1 LDIDL
6 PAAEVGQVL
15 TDIGL
20 EVEHIEEHK
29 GPGNGLEGLVVGHVT
44 HIEKHPDADKLRV
57 TKVDVGTGTLLNIVC
72 GAPNVDA
79 GQKVIVATIGATL
92 HPTIGEAFTIKRSK
106 IRGVE
111 SEGMLCAEDEIGTG
125 VSHDGIKLLPADAP
139 IGMPLKDYW
148 NVKSD
153 FIFEIGLTPNRA
165 DAMGHIGVAR
175 DLQAALSFRLGRE
188 VSYHLPP
195 IPAFDTPSNTPI
207 TVEVQDPIA
216 CPRYTGITL
225 EHITVAK
232 SPAWLQQRL
241 QSVGIR
247 PINNVVDVTNYILLE
262 FAQPLHAFDADAIA
276 GNKVIVRTW
285 PEGTEFVTL
294 DDQTRKL
301 QAEDL
306 MISNAQEGMCIA
318 GVFGGAKSGV
328 KDSTTRIFLE
338 SAHFN
343 PITIRKTANRLNLRT
358 DAAQKYEKGTDP
370 NITVT
375 ALKRAVNLLIELAG
389 AKVASPIV
397 DVYPNPVQPFKVTL
411 KYANCDRLIGHP
423 IPPLV
428 VKQILQKL
436 EIVIVKSIYG
446 DTKVSYHTLSDNS
459 DTEDGTEAIEK
470 EETGTNIFSQKGR
483 HKSSNPE
490 YINDENFLQQEVEE
504 ELFDTQVD
512 QKGIFKLTTTPE
524 IGLELQIP
532 PFKVDVT
539 READIIEEVL
549 RIYGFNNIPFPAS
562 LRFSLSNQVGVEK
575 ELVQNT
581 LASQLAGGGFH
592 EIMVNPI
599 TNSQYMQQNGLAD
612 DMVTLLNSLNMG
624 LDAMRTS
631 TLFGGLESIAHN
643 VNRRNLDL
651 KFFEFGKTYHKTAD
665 GNYTEPEHLSLFVTG
680 QANGESW
687 KGKQTPSDFFLL
699 KSQVEQILERLGE
712 SGFEPEYAES
722 PVLEYGLQY
731 RAGQKVLV
739 SYGKVSKKLLKQFD
753 IKQDVYY
760 ADLNWTQLLRRLN
773 GRKTQYKE
781 VSKFPGVR
789 RDLAL
794 LLDKAVSYAE
804 IEKIALREVKRTL
817 KSVNLFDRYEDAK
830 LGDNKKSYAVSF
842 EFQDEGKTLTDK
854 DVDKLVTRLI
864 ETYKNELGADIRQ

>member
-1 LDIDL
+1 MKISYNWIKDYLDIDL

-92 HPTIGEAFTIKRSK
+92 HPTGGEAFTIKRSK

-175 DLQAALSFRLGRE
+175 DLQAALSFRLGRD

-225 EHITVAK
+225 ENITVAE

-306 MISNAQEGMCIA
+306 IISNVQEGMCIA

-338 SAHFN
+338 SAHFH

-375 ALKRAVNLLIELAG
+375 ALKRAVNLLIDLAG

-397 DVYPNPVQPFKVTL
+397 DVYPNPAQPFKVTL

-436 EIVIVKSIYG
+436 EIVIVG
-446 DTKVSYHTLSDNS
+446 
-459 DTEDGTEAIEK
+459 
-470 EETGTNIFSQKGR
+470 ETA
-483 HKSSNPE
+483 
-490 YINDENFLQQEVEE
+490 DALALEV
-504 ELFDTQVD
+504 
-512 QKGIFKLTTTPE
+512 
-524 IGLELQIP
+524 P

-562 LRFSLSNQVGVEK
+562 LRFSLSNQVGVDK

-712 SGFEPEYAES
+712 TGFEPEYSES
-722 PVLEYGLQY
+722 QLLEYGLQY

-739 SYGKVSKKLLKQFD
+739 SFGKVSKKLLKQFD

-804 IEKIALREVKRTL
+804 IEKIALREVKRSL

>member
-1 LDIDL
+1 MKISYNWLKDYLNIDL

-29 GPGNGLEGLVVGHVT
+29 GAGNGLEGLVVGHVT
-44 HIEKHPDADKLRV
+44 HIEKHPDADRLRV

-79 GQKVIVATIGATL
+79 GQKVIVATIGTTL
-92 HPTIGEAFTIKRSK
+92 YPTNGEPFAIKRSK

-125 VSHDGIKLLPADAP
+125 ESHDGIKLLPADAP
-139 IGMPLKDYW
+139 VGMALKDYW

-153 FIFEIGLTPNRA
+153 YIFEIGLTPNRA

-175 DLQAALSFRLGRE
+175 DLQAALSLRLGQDIT
-188 VSYHLPP
+188 YHLPP
-195 IPAFDTPSNTPI
+195 IVEFETPNATPI
-207 TVEVQDPIA
+207 TIEVQDAVA
-216 CPRYTGITL
+216 CPRYTGILL
-225 EHITVAK
+225 ENVTVAE
-232 SPAWLQQRL
+232 SPAWLQERL
-241 QSVGIR
+241 LAIGVR
-247 PINNVVDVTNYILLE
+247 PINNVVDITNYILWE
-262 FAQPLHAFDADAIA
+262 FAQPLHAFDADVVT
-276 GNKVIVRTW
+276 GNKVVVRTW

-301 QAEDL
+301 LAEDL
-306 MISNAQEGMCIA
+306 VISNAQEGMCIA

-343 PITIRKTANRLNLRT
+343 PVTIRKTANRLNLRT

-370 NITVT
+370 NITVV
-375 ALKRAVNLLIELAG
+375 ALKRAVNLLMELAG
-389 AKVASPIV
+389 ATVASKII
-397 DVYPNPVQPFKVTL
+397 DVYPNPAQPFKVGF
-411 KYANCDRLIGHP
+411 KYANCDRLIGHA

-428 VKQILQKL
+428 AKQILQKL
-436 EIVIVKSIYG
+436 EIVIVG
-446 DTKVSYHTLSDNS
+446 
-459 DTEDGTEAIEK
+459 
-470 EETGTNIFSQKGR
+470 ETA
-483 HKSSNPE
+483 
-490 YINDENFLQQEVEE
+490 DALQLEV
-504 ELFDTQVD
+504 
-512 QKGIFKLTTTPE
+512 
-524 IGLELQIP
+524 P

-549 RIYGFNNIPFPAS
+549 RIYGFNNVPFPAS
-562 LRFSLSNQVGVEK
+562 LRFSLSNQVGVDK

-581 LASQLAGGGFH
+581 LATQLAGNGFH

-599 TNSQYMQQNGLAD
+599 TNSQYMLQNGLAD

-624 LDAMRTS
+624 LDSMRTS

-643 VNRRNLDL
+643 LNRRNLDL
-651 KFFEFGKTYHKTAD
+651 KFFEFGKTYHKTPD
-665 GNYTEPEHLSLFVTG
+665 GNYQEPEHLSLFVTG
-680 QANGESW
+680 QSNGESW
-687 KGKQTPSDFFLL
+687 KGKQTPTDFFLL
-699 KSQVEQILERLGE
+699 KSHVEQILERLGE
-712 SGFEPEYAES
+712 TGFEPEYAES
-722 PVLEYGLQY
+722 QLLEYGLQY

-739 SYGKVSKKLLKQFD
+739 SFGAVSKKLLKQFD
-753 IKQDVYY
+753 IKQTVYY
-760 ADLNWTQLLRRLN
+760 ADINWTQLLRRLN

-854 DVDKLVTRLI
+854 DVDKLVNRLI

>member
-1 LDIDL
+1 MKISYNWLKDYLNIDL

-44 HIEKHPDADKLRV
+44 HIEQHPDADRLRV

-79 GQKVIVATIGATL
+79 GQKVIVATIGTTL
-92 HPTIGEAFTIKRSK
+92 YPTAGEPFTIKRSK

-111 SEGMLCAEDEIGTG
+111 SEGMLCADDEIGTG
-125 VSHDGIKLLPADAP
+125 VSHDGIKLLPADAH
-139 IGMPLKDYW
+139 IGAALKDYW

-153 FIFEIGLTPNRA
+153 FVFEIGLTPNRA

-175 DLQAALSFRLGRE
+175 DLQAALSFRLERD
-188 VSYHLPP
+188 VTYHLPP
-195 IPAFDTPSNTPI
+195 IPEFKTPDTTPI
-207 TVEVQDPIA
+207 TVEVLDPIA
-216 CPRYTGITL
+216 CPRYTGILL
-225 EHITVAK
+225 ENITVAE

-247 PINNVVDVTNYILLE
+247 PINNVVDVTNYILWE
-262 FAQPLHAFDADAIA
+262 FAQPLHAFDADAIT
-276 GNKVIVRTW
+276 GNKVVVRTW

-301 QAEDL
+301 QADDL
-306 MISNAQEGMCIA
+306 IIGNATEGMCIA

-328 KDSTTRIFLE
+328 KDTTKRIFLE
-338 SAHFN
+338 SAHFHA
-343 PITIRKTANRLNLRT
+343 ITIRKTANRLNLRT

-370 NITVT
+370 NITVV
-375 ALKRAVNLLIELAG
+375 ALKRAVNMLIELAG
-389 AKVASPIV
+389 ATVASKII
-397 DVYPNPVQPFKVTL
+397 DVYPSPAQPFKVTL

-436 EIVIVKSIYG
+436 EIVITG
-446 DTKVSYHTLSDNS
+446 
-459 DTEDGTEAIEK
+459 
-470 EETGTNIFSQKGR
+470 ETA
-483 HKSSNPE
+483 
-490 YINDENFLQQEVEE
+490 DALALEV
-504 ELFDTQVD
+504 
-512 QKGIFKLTTTPE
+512 
-524 IGLELQIP
+524 P

-562 LRFSLSNQVGVEK
+562 LRFSLSNQVGVDK

-581 LASQLAGGGFH
+581 LASQLAGNGFH

-599 TNSQYMQQNGLAD
+599 TNSQYMEQNGLGD
-612 DMVTLLNSLNMG
+612 DMVRLLNSLNMG
-624 LDAMRTS
+624 LDSMRTS

-651 KFFEFGKTYHKTAD
+651 KFFEYGKTYHKTTD
-665 GNYTEPEHLSLFVTG
+665 GNYQEPEHLSLFITG
-680 QANGESW
+680 QSDGESW
-687 KGKQTPSDFFLL
+687 KGKQTPSDFFIL
-699 KSQVEQILERLGE
+699 KSQVALILERLGE
-712 SGFEPEYAES
+712 TGFEPEYAES
-722 PVLEYGLQY
+722 PLLEYGLQY

>member
-1 LDIDL
+1 MKISYNWIKDYLEINL

-92 HPTIGEAFTIKRSK
+92 HPTSGEPFTIKRSK

-139 IGMPLKDYW
+139 IGVPLKDYW

-195 IPAFDTPSNTPI
+195 IPVFDTPSNTPI

-225 EHITVAK
+225 ENITVAE

-262 FAQPLHAFDADAIA
+262 FSQPLHAFDADAIA

-306 MISNAQEGMCIA
+306 IISNAQEGMCIA

-338 SAHFN
+338 SAHFH

-389 AKVASPIV
+389 ATVASPIV
-397 DVYPNPVQPFKVTL
+397 DVYPNPAQPFKVTL

-436 EIVIVKSIYG
+436 EIVIVG
-446 DTKVSYHTLSDNS
+446 ETA
-459 DTEDGTEAIEK
+459 EA
-470 EETGTNIFSQKGR
+470 
-483 HKSSNPE
+483 
-490 YINDENFLQQEVEE
+490 LALEV
-504 ELFDTQVD
+504 
-512 QKGIFKLTTTPE
+512 
-524 IGLELQIP
+524 P

-562 LRFSLSNQVGVEK
+562 LRFSLSNQVGVDK

-665 GNYTEPEHLSLFVTG
+665 GNYTEPEHLSLFVAG

-712 SGFEPEYAES
+712 TGFEPEYAES

-739 SYGKVSKKLLKQFD
+739 SYGKVSKTLLKQFD

>member
-1 LDIDL
+1 MKISYNWIKDYLDIDL

-92 HPTIGEAFTIKRSK
+92 HPTSGEAFTIKRSK

-125 VSHDGIKLLPADAP
+125 VSHDGIKLLPTDAP

-175 DLQAALSFRLGRE
+175 DLQAALSFRLGRD

-195 IPAFDTPSNTPI
+195 IPAFDTPGNTPI
-207 TVEVQDPIA
+207 SVEVQDPIA

-225 EHITVAK
+225 EHITVAE

-306 MISNAQEGMCIA
+306 VISNAQEGMCIA

-338 SAHFN
+338 SAHFH

-397 DVYPNPVQPFKVTL
+397 DVYPNPAQPFKVTL

-436 EIVIVKSIYG
+436 EIVIVG
-446 DTKVSYHTLSDNS
+446 
-459 DTEDGTEAIEK
+459 
-470 EETGTNIFSQKGR
+470 ETAVA
-483 HKSSNPE
+483 
-490 YINDENFLQQEVEE
+490 LALEV
-504 ELFDTQVD
+504 
-512 QKGIFKLTTTPE
+512 
-524 IGLELQIP
+524 P

-562 LRFSLSNQVGVEK
+562 LRFSLSNQVGVDK

-699 KSQVEQILERLGE
+699 KSQVEQILERIGE

-739 SYGKVSKKLLKQFD
+739 SFGKVSKKLLKQFD

-864 ETYKNELGADIRQ
+864 EMYKNELGADIRQ

>member
-1 LDIDL
+1 MKISYNWLKEYLDIDL
-6 PAAEVGQVL
+6 PAAEIGQVL

-29 GPGNGLEGLVVGHVT
+29 GSGNGLDGLVVGYVS
-44 HIEKHPDADKLRV
+44 HIEKHPDADRLNV
-57 TKVDVGTGTLLNIVC
+57 TKVDVGTGIELQIVC
-72 GAPNVDA
+72 GAPNVAA
-79 GQKVIVATIGATL
+79 GQKVIVATVGTTL
-92 HPTIGEAFTIKRSK
+92 YPTNGEPFGIKKSK

-111 SEGMLCAEDEIGTG
+111 SHGMICAEDEIGKG
-125 VSHDGIKLLPADAP
+125 ESHDGIKILPADAP
-139 IGMPLKDYW
+139 VGNALKDYW
-148 NVKSD
+148 NIKSD
-153 FIFEIGLTPNRA
+153 YIFEIGLTPNRA

-175 DLQAALSFRLGRE
+175 DLQAALSFRLKKD

-195 IPAFDTPSNTPI
+195 IPEFETPTATPI

-216 CPRYTGITL
+216 CPRYTGILL
-225 EHITVAK
+225 ENITVAE
-232 SPAWLQQRL
+232 SPTWLQERL
-241 QSVGIR
+241 QAIGVR
-247 PINNVVDVTNYILLE
+247 PINNVVDITNYILWE
-262 FAQPLHAFDADAIA
+262 FAQPLHAFDADAII
-276 GNKVIVRTW
+276 GNKVVVRTW
-285 PEGTEFVTL
+285 PAGTEFVTL

-301 QAEDL
+301 QPEDL
-306 MISNAQEGMCIA
+306 VISNTQDGMCIA

-328 KDSTTRIFLE
+328 TDATTRIFLE
-338 SAHFN
+338 SAHFHA
-343 PITIRKTANRLNLRT
+343 ITIRKTANRLNLRT

-375 ALKRAVNLLIELAG
+375 ALKRAVNMLIEYAG
-389 AKVASPIV
+389 ATVASAIV
-397 DVYPNPVQPFKVTL
+397 DEYPNPAQPFKVTF

-423 IPPLV
+423 IPPMV

-436 EIVIVKSIYG
+436 EIVITG
-446 DTKVSYHTLSDNS
+446 
-459 DTEDGTEAIEK
+459 
-470 EETGTNIFSQKGR
+470 ETA
-483 HKSSNPE
+483 
-490 YINDENFLQQEVEE
+490 DALQLEV
-504 ELFDTQVD
+504 
-512 QKGIFKLTTTPE
+512 
-524 IGLELQIP
+524 P

-549 RIYGFNNIPFPAS
+549 RIYGFNNIPFPES
-562 LRFSLSNQVGVEK
+562 LRFSLSNQLGVDK

-581 LASQLAGGGFH
+581 LASQLAGNGFH

-599 TNSQYMQQNGLAD
+599 TNSQYMLQNGLAD

-624 LDAMRTS
+624 LDSMRTS

-643 VNRRNLDL
+643 LNRRNLDL

-680 QANGESW
+680 QSNGESW

-699 KSQVEQILERLGE
+699 KSQVEQIFERLGE
-712 SGFEPEYAES
+712 TGFEPEYAES
-722 PVLEYGLQY
+722 PLLDYGLQY

-739 SYGKVSKKLLKQFD
+739 SYGAVSKKLLKQFD
-753 IKQDVYY
+753 IKQTVYY
-760 ADLNWTQLLRRLN
+760 ADINWTQLLRRLN
-773 GRKTQYKE
+773 GRKVQYKE

-804 IEKIALREVKRTL
+804 IEKIALREVKRSL
-817 KSVNLFDRYEDAK
+817 KSVNLFDRYEDVK

-854 DVDKLVTRLI
+854 DVDKLVNRLI